1 MNTDKLQIALLGN
14 PNVGKSSVFNQ
25 LTGLRQKVG
34 NFPGVTVDK
43 KIGATTLQKGQ
54 NATVIDF
61 PGTYSLYPTSSDE
74 KVVLNTFANP
84 DSKDYPDVIIYIAD
98 VTNLERHLL
107 LLTQVQE
114 LNIPIVLG
122 LNMSDIAERKGQ
134 ITDIQKLSKKLN
146 LPVIS
151 INGRTG
157 EGIDLLKKAV
167 LEVTKTPLATIDA
180 YSFQKND
187 SEKHVIQEILN
198 SENIDNP
205 YQASLW
211 AHHVDDLSFLKT
223 GTKENI
229 NKIRANHDY
238 NDMRFQ
244 IDETLLRYNF
254 ISPLVQDIVKENH
267 QLESSSA
274 TDKIDKIVTHKFFG
288 PVIFFA
294 LLLLVFQSIFSW
306 ASAPM
311 DWIDGGIANLGEYF
325 KDILPEGW
333 ATDLLLDGVLAGL
346 GGVLVFVPQITI
358 LFFLIS
364 LMEESGYMSRAV
376 YLFDRLMMKF
386 GMSGRS
392 IISLISGGA
401 CAIPA
406 VMATRAISN
415 WKERMITIMVTP
427 LISCSARIPVYAIL
441 VAFAVPNETVLGIF
455 SLQGLAFMGL
465 YLLGIVA
472 TLVAGIV
479 FKLILKSDAPSF
491 LAMELPSY
499 KVPHW
504 KNVALTVSEKV
515 NTFVTEAGKVIIVI
529 SIILWALATYG
540 PGNSIEDAA
549 AKATV
554 ELQDMNLDEVAS
566 ADYVAAK
573 QLEASYVGIL
583 GKAIEPVFRP
593 LGFDWKISIALVT
606 SFAAREVFV
615 GTMATIYS
623 VGSAEDD
630 IAPLRQ
636 RLTNAVNPV
645 TGEKEFTT
653 ATAYSLM
660 IFYVFAMQCM
670 ATLAVV
676 KRETKGWKWPVI
688 QFIYMSALAYFGA
701 LIAYNIF

>member
-1 MNTDKLQIALLGN
+1 MSTKKLQIALLGN

-43 KIGATTLQKGQ
+43 KVGTTLLSESQ
-54 NATVIDF
+54 NASVIDF

-74 KVVLNTFANP
+74 RVVLNTFADP
-84 DSKDYPDVIIYIAD
+84 KSKDYPDVVIYVAD

-107 LLTQVQE
+107 LLTQIME
-114 LNIPIVLG
+114 LEIPIVLG
-122 LNMSDIAERKGQ
+122 LNMSDIAEKKGQ
-134 ITDIQKLSKKLN
+134 FTDVEKLSKKLQ

-157 EGIDLLKKAV
+157 DGIDLLKS
-167 LEVTKTPLATIDA
+167 EVIKISNTSVENKFKTYELNTAETSVIKKI
-180 YSFQKND
+180 KN
-187 SEKHVIQEILN
+187 SKGELN
-198 SENIDNP
+198 S

-211 AHHVDDLSFLKT
+211 AHHVNELPFIDEN
-223 GTKENI
+223 TKKEI
-229 NKIRANHDY
+229 NHLRNAHDY
-238 NDMRFQ
+238 KDMRFQ
-244 IDETLLRYNF
+244 IDETLQRYNF
-254 ISPLVQDIVKENH
+254 ISPLVQEVVRESH
-267 QLESSSA
+267 QINASSL
-274 TDKIDKIVTHKFFG
+274 TDRIDKIVTHKIFG
-288 PVIFFA
+288 PLIFFT

-311 DWIDGGIANLGEYF
+311 DWIDGGIASLGEYL
-325 KDILPEGW
+325 KEVLPAGW

-358 LFFLIS
+358 LFFLVS

-415 WKERMITIMVTP
+415 WKERLITIMVTP

-441 VAFAVPNETVLGIF
+441 VAFAVPDETIAGIF
-455 SLQGLAFMGL
+455 NLQGIAFMGL
-465 YLLGIVA
+465 YLLGIIA
-472 TLVAGIV
+472 TLGAGLI
-479 FKLILKSDAPSF
+479 FKMIIKSNAPSF

-499 KVPHW
+499 KMPHW

-515 NTFVTEAGKVIIVI
+515 NTFITEAGKVIIVV
-529 SIILWALATYG
+529 SIVLWALATYG
-540 PGNSIEDAA
+540 PGNSIETATS
-549 AKATV
+549 KAEV
-554 ELQDMNLDEVAS
+554 ELQELQLDEIAS
-566 ADYVAAK
+566 GDYIASK

-583 GKAIEPVFRP
+583 GKTIEPVFRP

-623 VGSAEDD
+623 VGSAEDE
-630 IAPLRQ
+630 IAPLRD
-636 RLTNAVNPV
+636 RLATSINPI
-645 TGEKEFTT
+645 TGENEFTK

-670 ATLAVV
+670 STLAVV
-676 KRETKGWKWPVI
+676 KRETKSWKWPII
-688 QFIYMSALAYFGA
+688 QFVYMSALAYIGA
-701 LIAYNIF
+701 LIAYHLF